1 MCQGACWGKEI
12 KVPPLKVLS
21 IISGLGFLSDL
32 INQGDPD
39 IISYDE
45 RSFKVV
51 TD

>member
-1 MCQGACWGKEI
+1 MKEKKEKCKHPKI
-12 KVPPLKVLS
+12 PSYNEQEAVQAAAL
-21 IISGLGFLSDL
+21 IDL